1 MLMCS
6 AYLNLWKKPRVI
18 VVRCMQGKCLPCDGN
33 VQARKIP
40 NEVAR
45 KGCGFGTLGFL
56 FCSESVAT
64 ETFCGAGKLVAA
76 FSTIVPDP
84 NGQRH
89 FVPIWHLLYIA
100 PKIQIVVTFTAQ
112 IFFPI

>member
-1 MLMCS
+1 M
-6 AYLNLWKKPRVI
+6 
-18 VVRCMQGKCLPCDGN
+18 VRCMQGKCLPCDGN

-45 KGCGFGTLGFL
+45 KGCGFWHIGISFLSLNQLPQRPFAALGSL
-56 FCSESVAT
+56 
-64 ETFCGAGKLVAA
+64 LPP
-76 FSTIVPDP
+76 FSTFVPDP